1 MAARVSRLPSFASLI
16 QAQAFRNEQT
26 RFNWY
31 RTRRGSRCASC
42 GREPVTGPKCH
53 GRGGNAVRCVCVCAW
68 GGETSRW
75 ETWLPFPAPCASAE
89 AERVERSCGR
99 PPLRWT
105 SSAERRP
112 FRAAG
117 PAPCVG
123 TRQWRPHQGAAA
135 AGPVLNRA
143 SSLADRLLPPRPG
156 PSALLLASFSS
167 SVLCR
172 PPWLLLLCSPLAPA
186 RFLGTAAGTEWWP
199 RARLSL
205 GGHCRRDAGKKGG
218 ETPSFQFYALIA
230 TPSRQGKKRAPS
242 SM

>member
-1 MAARVSRLPSFASLI
+1 MRVLRSGICHRAQVPRL
-16 QAQAFRNEQT
+16 
-26 RFNWY
+26 
-31 RTRRGSRCASC
+31 RRQRRQYCS
-42 GREPVTGPKCH
+42 
-53 GRGGNAVRCVCVCAW
+53 CVCVCVRGWEA
-68 GGETSRW
+68 SRW
-75 ETWLPFPAPCASAE
+75 ETWLPFPAHSVSAE

-117 PAPCVG
+117 LAPCVG
-123 TRQWRPHQGAAA
+123 TRQWRPHQGAAAA

-172 PPWLLLLCSPLAPA
+172 PPWLLLLCSPLARA

-205 GGHCRRDAGKKGG
+205 GGQRRRDAGKKGG

-230 TPSRQGKKRAPS
+230 TPSRQRKSERRALCKRR
-242 SM
+242 